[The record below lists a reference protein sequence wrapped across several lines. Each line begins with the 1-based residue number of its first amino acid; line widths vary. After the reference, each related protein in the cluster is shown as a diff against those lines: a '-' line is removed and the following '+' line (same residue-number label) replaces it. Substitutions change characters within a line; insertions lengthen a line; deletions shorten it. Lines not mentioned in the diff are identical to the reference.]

1 MKQNLAHFVFI
12 WFVLASGKM
21 QFYLACKIL
30 KIVFEMRRQVWQ
42 TMRIML
48 IIAVTLGTHT
58 TRVICCSIKM
68 IIIYVLLCIGAAW
81 SLSELGFPQ

>member
-1 MKQNLAHFVFI
+1 
-12 WFVLASGKM
+12 
-21 QFYLACKIL
+21 
-30 KIVFEMRRQVWQ
+30 MRRQVWQ